1 MNSLNTGSFEFSG
14 DALQSASIARLS
26 YIRKV
31 YSFFG
36 LGLVS
41 AVAGTLIT
49 MNTPGLLYAIATNT
63 IVAIIVYF
71 GAFFFAAGAA
81 NKPTMALPALLLFT
95 FVSGA
100 ILAPTLLVIAM
111 SNLDGAG
118 FGLIYNALFFTC
130 LIFGALTAYVF
141 ITKKD
146 FSYMRASL
154 VVGLFL
160 VIGASIA
167 NIFIQSSS
175 LDLALAVVGVIL
187 FSGLILYKTS
197 NILKNPYDTPPT
209 MAALGLYI
217 SFINLFLSLLRIL
230 GGRRD

>member
-1 MNSLNTGSFEFSG
+1 MNSTNTGSFEFSG
-14 DALQSASIARLS
+14 DALRSASEARIS

-36 LGLVS
+36 LGLL
-41 AVAGTLIT
+41 AAAGGTLIT
-49 MNTPGLLYAIATNT
+49 MNTPGLLITIAQNML
-63 IVAIIVYF
+63 ISILVYF
-71 GAFFFAAGAA
+71 GAFFFASKAST
-81 NKPTMALPALLLFT
+81 NPTMALPALLLFT

-111 SNLDGAG
+111 TNLDGAG

-130 LIFGALTAYVF
+130 LIFGALTVYVF
-141 ITKKD
+141 VTKKD

-154 VVGLFL
+154 MIGLFL
-160 VIGASIA
+160 VIGASVV
-167 NIFIQSSS
+167 NMFVQSSS

-197 NILKNPYDTPPT
+197 TILRNPYEIPPT
-209 MAALGLYI
+209 LAALGLYI
-217 SFINLFLSLLRIL
+217 SFINLFLSILRIL